1 MAMPLDITAMG
12 LIWGL
17 LSIVFGIM
25 VLIFP
30 RMLSYL
36 VGIYLIISGVI
47 AAWKG
52 IWG

>member
-1 MAMPLDITAMG
+1 MPFDISGMG
-12 LIWGL
+12 LVWGL
-17 LSIVFGIM
+17 VSIVFGIM

-36 VGIYLIISGVI
+36 VGIYLIVSGVI

-52 IWG
+52 IFG

>member
-1 MAMPLDITAMG
+1 MLFDISGIG
-12 LIWGL
+12 LAWGF

-36 VGIYLIISGVI
+36 VGIYLIIAGVI
-47 AAWKG
+47 AVWKG
-52 IWG
+52 FWG